1 MMLNTFE
8 ICTEGEALICLFTFH
23 LVIFEHSAEAEGY
36 FLIDMYMQ
44 MSILNYTLKGSH
56 ASKHES
62 NSNNK

>member
-36 FLIDMYMQ
+36 FLIDMHMQ
-44 MSILNYTLKGSH
+44 MSILTTH
-56 ASKHES
+56 
-62 NSNNK
+62 